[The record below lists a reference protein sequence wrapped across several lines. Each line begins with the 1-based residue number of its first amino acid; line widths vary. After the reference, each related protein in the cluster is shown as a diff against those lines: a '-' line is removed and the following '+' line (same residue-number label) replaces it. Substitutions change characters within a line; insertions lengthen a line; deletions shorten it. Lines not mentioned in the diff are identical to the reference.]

1 VKILVIDD
9 DPLAVETLAGM
20 LEPEGFDVRKAY
32 GGREGL
38 EIAQEQRPHLIV
50 VDLLMPDVSGF
61 EVVQGL
67 RENPLTADI
76 PMFIVTVKDL
86 TSEDKQRLNTLA
98 SAVMRK
104 GAFARDEF
112 LQEVWRLIRFKA
124 AQERRV
130 DHGR

>member
-1 VKILVIDD
+1 
-9 DPLAVETLAGM
+9 M

-38 EIAQEQRPHLIV
+38 EIAQDRRPQLIV
-50 VDLLMPDVSGF
+50 VDLLVPDISGF
-61 EVVQGL
+61 EVVQRL

-76 PMFIVTVKDL
+76 QMFIVTVKDL
-86 TSEDKQRLNTLA
+86 TSEDKQRLNSLA

-104 GAFARDEF
+104 RAFARDEF
-112 LQEVWRLIRFKA
+112 LQEVWKWIRFKA

-130 DHGR
+130 DYGR